1 MPFTLEG
8 LALNNAL
15 MLLIALS
22 VFWLVIAVLHR
33 IFRLDR
39 FGVEIKPYLMLMWR
53 TKRFNEFIGKLASRL
68 AAFWRVFFTVGC
80 FLAVGELMFTLKFLA
95 SNFATSLTGGGI
107 SPVVPLI
114 PGVTISVN
122 ALPYFVISAVIVFC
136 LHELA
141 HGIAAVVEGVKL
153 KSIGVIFFILVVGG
167 FAELDDESVA
177 RAERLSRMRLLS
189 AGSTVN
195 LLFGILAV
203 LMIANFALVISPAF
217 QPSQGVVVL
226 DVLSGTPAE
235 KAGLQVGDVIL
246 AINGVRIHDVL
257 SFHQFMSG
265 APANSTLILSLLRG
279 DVVVKSSFHPL
290 NSSRAFLG
298 VRTFDYFPPKAWAS
312 ALTYMFPWHLYNFL
326 SWFEVLS
333 ISAALINML
342 PIPFL
347 DGNGFFEA
355 LLQAPALMRRKVFL
369 LNREMPLSEALLNVV
384 RVASVLLLCLNM
396 VQSFNAGGFSFP

>member
-1 MPFTLEG
+1 M
-8 LALNNAL
+8 ALNNAL

-203 LMIANFALVISPAF
+203 LMIANFA
-217 QPSQGVVVL
+217 
-226 DVLSGTPAE
+226 
-235 KAGLQVGDVIL
+235 
-246 AINGVRIHDVL
+246 
-257 SFHQFMSG
+257 
-265 APANSTLILSLLRG
+265 
-279 DVVVKSSFHPL
+279 
-290 NSSRAFLG
+290 
-298 VRTFDYFPPKAWAS
+298 
-312 ALTYMFPWHLYNFL
+312 
-326 SWFEVLS
+326 
-333 ISAALINML
+333 
-342 PIPFL
+342 
-347 DGNGFFEA
+347 
-355 LLQAPALMRRKVFL
+355 
-369 LNREMPLSEALLNVV
+369 
-384 RVASVLLLCLNM
+384 
-396 VQSFNAGGFSFP
+396 